1 MSEFVPL
8 MYNKLSSS
16 SHTTSC
22 TVGSLKSTVV
32 SPSLRFRR
40 LQEELEPCV
49 SKEYDER

>member
-8 MYNKLSSS
+8 MYNKLSPS

-22 TVGSLKSTVV
+22 TAGSLKSTVV
-32 SPSLRFRR
+32 SPSSRFRR
-40 LQEELEPCV
+40 FQEELELCV